1 MSGQLRH
8 LLGEGFQLARAGHQ
22 RVDLAGQH
30 VAREAGVDRLDDLI
44 VVVAHARNLGDILV
58 QPDEVT
64 LFRGVGP
71 DHAKRLVEEPP
82 DDEAAAVVL
91 QARPSQHPLE
101 ADMLLLG
108 QAEGVFAALVVRC
121 TVLSH
126 RSLVLK
132 GFTLLDAA
140 APQGE
145 HLCRTNAGLSDK
157 GTARCSRCGNKM
169 PHCGSLV
176 PRIENHTRI
185 TPATHGF
192 QGAILRRRGESG
204 KPFGRPPAVRSGQP
218 LRGPRWRIILRPE
231 TRKNGC
237 GIVRRRASD
246 RANRQDRF
254 AANIFRQIRE

>member
-1 MSGQLRH
+1 MFSQLQY
-8 LLGEGFQLARAGHQ
+8 LLGEGFQLARAGYQ

-30 VAREAGVDRLDDLI
+30 VARKAGVDRLDDLI
-44 VVVAHARNLGDILV
+44 VVVAHAGNLSDILV

-71 DHAKRLVEEPP
+71 DHAECLVEEPP

-108 QAEGVFAALVVRC
+108 QAEGVFAALIVRC
-121 TVLSH
+121 AVLSH

-132 GFTLLDAA
+132 GSVSPDAA

-145 HLCRTNAGLSDK
+145 LYLCRTNAGLSDK
-157 GTARCSRCGNKM
+157 GTARCSRSGNKT
-169 PHCGSLV
+169 PHYGSLV
-176 PRIENHTRI
+176 SRIENPTRI

-231 TRKNGC
+231 
-237 GIVRRRASD
+237 A
-246 RANRQDRF
+246 
-254 AANIFRQIRE
+254 

>member
-1 MSGQLRH
+1 MDQS
-8 LLGEGFQLARAGHQ
+8 
-22 RVDLAGQH
+22 GQH
-30 VAREAGVDRLDDLI
+30 VARKAGVDRLDDLI
-44 VVVAHARNLGDILV
+44 VVVAHAGNLGDILV

-71 DHAKRLVEEPP
+71 DHAERLVEDSP
-82 DDEAAAVVL
+82 DDETAAVVL
-91 QARPSQHPLE
+91 QARPSQHLLE

-121 TVLSH
+121 AVLSH

-132 GFTLLDAA
+132 GFTLPDAA

-157 GTARCSRCGNKM
+157 GTARCSRCGNKT
-169 PHCGSLV
+169 PHYGSLV

-185 TPATHGF
+185 TPAAHGF

-204 KPFGRPPAVRSGQP
+204 KPCGRPPAVRSGQP
-218 LRGPRWRIILRPE
+218 LQGPRWRIILWPE
-231 TRKNGC
+231 
-237 GIVRRRASD
+237 A
-246 RANRQDRF
+246 
-254 AANIFRQIRE
+254 

>member
-1 MSGQLRH
+1 MDQS
-8 LLGEGFQLARAGHQ
+8 
-22 RVDLAGQH
+22 GQH
-30 VAREAGVDRLDDLI
+30 VARKAGVDRLDDLI
-44 VVVAHARNLGDILV
+44 VVVAHAGNLGDILV
-58 QPDEVT
+58 QPDEVA

-71 DHAKRLVEEPP
+71 DHAERLVEDSP

-91 QARPSQHPLE
+91 QARPSQYPLE
-101 ADMLLLG
+101 TDMLLLG

-132 GFTLLDAA
+132 GSASPDAA

-145 HLCRTNAGLSDK
+145 HLCMPKTFSAYK
-157 GTARCSRCGNKM
+157 GTARCSRCGNKK
-169 PHCGSLV
+169 PHYGSLV

-218 LRGPRWRIILRPE
+218 IRGPQRRIILRTE
-231 TRKNGC
+231 
-237 GIVRRRASD
+237 A
-246 RANRQDRF
+246 
-254 AANIFRQIRE
+254 

>member
-1 MSGQLRH
+1 
-8 LLGEGFQLARAGHQ
+8 
-22 RVDLAGQH
+22 
-30 VAREAGVDRLDDLI
+30 
-44 VVVAHARNLGDILV
+44 
-58 QPDEVT
+58 
-64 LFRGVGP
+64 
-71 DHAKRLVEEPP
+71 
-82 DDEAAAVVL
+82 
-91 QARPSQHPLE
+91 
-101 ADMLLLG
+101 MLLLG

-121 TVLSH
+121 AVLSH

-132 GFTLLDAA
+132 GSASPDAA

-157 GTARCSRCGNKM
+157 GTARCSRYGNKT
-169 PHCGSLV
+169 PHNGSLV

-218 LRGPRWRIILRPE
+218 LRGPRWRIILRTK

-237 GIVRRRASD
+237 GIVRRRASA
-246 RANRQDRF
+246 RANRQDRC
-254 AANIFRQIRE
+254 AANIFQRIRE

>member
-1 MSGQLRH
+1 MFSQLRH
-8 LLGEGFQLARAGHQ
+8 LLREGFQLARAGYQ

-30 VAREAGVDRLDDLI
+30 VARKVGIDRLYDLI
-44 VVVAHARNLGDILV
+44 VVVSHALNLCDVLV
-58 QPDEVT
+58 QPDEVA
-64 LFRGVGP
+64 LFRWVGS
-71 DHAKRLVEEPP
+71 DHAERLVEEPP

-121 TVLSH
+121 AVLSH

-132 GFTLLDAA
+132 GFTLPYAA

-157 GTARCSRCGNKM
+157 GTARCSRYGNKT

-176 PRIENHTRI
+176 SRIENPTRI
-185 TPATHGF
+185 TPATLGF
-192 QGAILRRRGESG
+192 QSAILRRRGESG

-218 LRGPRWRIILRPE
+218 IRGPRWRIILRTE
-231 TRKNGC
+231 
-237 GIVRRRASD
+237 A
-246 RANRQDRF
+246 
-254 AANIFRQIRE
+254 

>member
-8 LLGEGFQLARAGHQ
+8 LLGEGFQLARAGYQ

-30 VAREAGVDRLDDLI
+30 VAREVRVDRLDHLI
-44 VVVAHARNLGDILV
+44 VVVPHAGNLSDVLV
-58 QPDEVT
+58 QPDDVA
-64 LFRGVGP
+64 LLRGVGP
-71 DHAKRLVEEPP
+71 DHAERLVEDSP

-121 TVLSH
+121 AVLSH

-132 GFTLLDAA
+132 GFTFPDAA

-157 GTARCSRCGNKM
+157 GTARCSRSGNKT

-185 TPATHGF
+185 TPAAHGF

-218 LRGPRWRIILRPE
+218 LRGPRWRIILRTK

-237 GIVRRRASD
+237 GIVRRRASA
-246 RANRQDRF
+246 RASRQDRF
-254 AANIFRQIRE
+254 AADIFQQIRE